1 MTINI
6 KVEHLDGSEVR
17 KYISDNCKQLRE
29 GFWEVKKELKVWKAT
44 TTTETLQVP
53 SRGAS
58 ASPYRRCIVALRIP
72 VGEKIYVQPMM
83 YYDSLDSRKMRA
95 SKAYVE
101 KQFVIGHTCRFF
113 NGNNNDADTI
123 AFELASYY
131 ETTETTSV
139 RDITFLYKT
148 GNFVRP
154 KQPFYNKNAVC
165 ASGIHF
171 FVNLTDALYYV

>member
-6 KVEHLDGSEVR
+6 KVEHLDGSSVR
-17 KYISDNCKQLRE
+17 KYISDNCKQLRN

-44 TTTETLQVP
+44 TTTTETLQV
-53 SRGAS
+53 SGWEGS
-58 ASPYRRCIVALRIP
+58 THIFRRCIVALRIP

-83 YYDSLDSRKMRA
+83 YRDNIDNRKMRA

-113 NGNNNDADTI
+113 NGDDDTI
-123 AFELASYY
+123 SFELNSYY

-139 RDITFLYKT
+139 QDITFLYQT

-154 KQPFYNKNAVC
+154 KQPFYNENVVC